1 MLPLQVA
8 PAAQS
13 VGSVQS
19 VRHAAPA
26 HAYGAQSTVI
36 GTHAP
41 LPSQVDARLNV
52 EPLPQL
58 APQAPFGSLPA
69 PAKTQVPT
77 FPEIAHELQ
86 PPQAWSQQTP
96 CAQCVL
102 MQSASIA
109 QLCPWGVRLVHELPW
124 QVSPLTQ
131 SPSPAHVV
139 RQAPLA
145 PHR

>member
-1 MLPLQVA
+1 MPPVQDA

-13 VGSVQS
+13 VGSVQP

-41 LPSQVDARLNV
+41 LPSQVDARLKV

-69 PAKTQVPT
+69 LAKAQVPR

-86 PPQAWSQQTP
+86 PPHA
-96 CAQCVL
+96 
-102 MQSASIA
+102 
-109 QLCPWGVRLVHELPW
+109 
-124 QVSPLTQ
+124 
-131 SPSPAHVV
+131 
-139 RQAPLA
+139 
-145 PHR
+145 